1 MNEISMGGI
10 VSANVIRAP
19 GSHAPTTATLAA
31 DNVDDSTAVACPLP
45 TGGATVHHPLT
56 LHYTGA
62 NQSDEH
68 RSSGSC
74 TLVRTV
80 GFVGVCIRESWPPE
94 FAATLVAGAKPGA
107 WQPSQT
113 RITSVFRVLEE

>member
-62 NQSDEH
+62 KP
-68 RSSGSC
+68 
-74 TLVRTV
+74 VR
-80 GFVGVCIRESWPPE
+80 
-94 FAATLVAGAKPGA
+94 
-107 WQPSQT
+107 
-113 RITSVFRVLEE
+113 